1 MKFISTT
8 ALAKEREIEPK
19 ELFSKLSHLG
29 WMYKKDDKW
38 QLTSEGKNAGGEI
51 KKTKDLIEYVAWPSS
66 INFEEKK
73 TSKIT
78 FTATKIAEKLD
89 ISNRKVNLYLTDLG
103 WITKDKGG
111 RVVTEEGKKNGG
123 VQRTLAD
130 GIPYVVWEES
140 IFENHHFVRAKK
152 IAEGELI
159 EDFQKT
165 GVPISDDFRLKI
177 PANHRTTD
185 GHYVRS
191 RAEML
196 IDNFLYYNKIIHAY
210 EKKVNIEEPLFCD
223 FFIPNYNIYIE
234 FWGMDENVKYAER
247 KKRKQELY
255 AKYNFKLIEISDKD
269 LENLD
274 EILATK
280 LRIHNVHVD

>member
-19 ELFSKLSHLG
+19 ELFSKLANLG
-29 WMYKKDDKW
+29 WMHRKDDKW
-38 QLTSEGKNAGGEI
+38 QLTLEGKNAGGEI
-51 KKTKDLIEYVAWPSS
+51 KKTKDSIEYVAWPSD
-66 INFEEKK
+66 IKFE
-73 TSKIT
+73 SKIPSNKALN
-78 FTATKIAEKLD
+78 ATQIGSKLN
-89 ISNRKVNLYLTDLG
+89 ITNRKVNLYLTDLG
-103 WITKDKGG
+103 WIQKDKGG
-111 RVVTEEGKKNGG
+111 RVITPEGKKNGG
-123 VQRTLAD
+123 IQRTLAD
-130 GIPYVVWEES
+130 GIPFVVWEES
-140 IFENHHFVRAKK
+140 ILTNQHFIRAKK

-159 EDFQKT
+159 EDFQET
-165 GVPISDDFRLKI
+165 GVAISDDFRLKI

-210 EKKVNIEEPLFCD
+210 EKKVNIAEPMFCD
-223 FFIPNYNIYIE
+223 FFIPNHNIYIE
-234 FWGMDENVKYAER
+234 FWGMEENEKYAER
-247 KKRKQELY
+247 KKHKQELY
-255 AKYNFKLIEISDKD
+255 SKYNFKLIELSDKD

-280 LRIHNVHVD
+280 LRLHNILVD